1 MKMLKKC
8 LLAITVVAFLA
19 VTVQAGDPAY
29 YDGTYKG
36 HPWPWP
42 LEWKEVT
49 VCTIPVYMEVGYWI
63 EIKDCQDLEIILKQV
78 ECSELKSGE
87 AGPGDWP
94 CYEGCEKVKVRS
106 NFEANLDLDFEDEKP
121 FKGLINDNEVFWEDL
136 LPGDLDDDIQV
147 GPTGGDWVELTV
159 CLNFWSVEL
168 WEVTVPDRAGE
179 KSRLGVIE
187 INVQPI
193 ANVDDLIIKP
203 WQP

>member
-8 LLAITVVAFLA
+8 LFAIAVVALLA
-19 VTVQAGDPAY
+19 VTVQADTAQ
-29 YDGTYKG
+29 YKG

-42 LEWKEVT
+42 IEWKEIV
-49 VCTIPVYMEVGYWI
+49 VCEFPVFIEIGYWI
-63 EIKDCQDLEIILKQV
+63 EIKDCQDLEIILKQI

-87 AGPGDWP
+87 ADADDWP
-94 CYEGCEKVKVRS
+94 CYEGCEKVKVRC

-121 FKGLINDNEVFWEDL
+121 FKGLIGDDEVFWEDL

-147 GPTGGDWVELTV
+147 GPTGDDWVELTI
-159 CLNFWSVEL
+159 CLNLWDNEL

-179 KSRLGVIE
+179 KSLLGTIE
-187 INVQPI
+187 IKVEPT
-193 ANVDDLIIKP
+193 ADVEDLIIKP